1 MKVALLIPITSKER
15 NWNNLFDTYFIN
27 YTLKTFLE
35 TKNNNITYG
44 FYLGFDSDDPLFS
57 RKEIIEQLQKIFMI
71 NNIHLN
77 ITKYNN
83 IKKGHLTKMWNVLYK
98 KAYDDNYDY
107 FYQCGDDIQFMTQNW
122 IVDSIY
128 SLKNKN
134 DIGVS
139 GPNNIEPTNP
149 ILTQVMVS
157 RKHMEIFGFFFPE
170 PIENWYYDNWISD
183 VYQPTYFT
191 KLNQHYSP
199 NLGGKVRYDIQRDKT
214 HFLAELE
221 RGKKILEQYL
231 NPTKKI
237 IYIGF
242 WPDHKLDS
250 DHIYLNA
257 LKGQNYQIDKT
268 NEIND
273 DILSNYDVIICG
285 SFLHNPDDVF
295 VLSKYYDKVIYNI
308 TEPVEFNDKIMYKIY
323 SKNLINLTVGCVKES
338 GNHVKYPHYMDWG
351 LSIDKMIEANNYVE
365 QIKIEEIIN
374 KKFCCLINRHDMG
387 KTRTDIY
394 NKLKLIGH
402 IDCPGNLFNN
412 FSNEL
417 FEKKGRTNFQKE
429 YLFSICPENFMT
441 KNPGYVTEKLFMA
454 CITGTISIYWGDL
467 DQIDKSIFN
476 MNRVLLFDPTSES
489 SINQVYY
496 KILELTTNPNKLYEF
511 YTQPIFNESAIQ
523 TYGLLIDNFK
533 MRINNFI
540 NGKTYNQSLLTNE
553 SYEVERKEQTD
564 KINGLDHIVWI
575 NLDRSSDRRVKME
588 KILEKINVPNTRIK
602 AIDGVNEDMSPF
614 NYLERPMTN
623 YEKAVA
629 LSHIKAYSNLKNI
642 PGNYFLVLEDDIS
655 LRNLKYFDYDL
666 KSIIANAPDFDILQL
681 QKTYHHP
688 LDNLYSKWKK
698 DIYSAVSYVIS
709 RKGLNKL
716 LKLAEY
722 DGINNKF
729 NIYSPLSISDFF
741 LYNSLETW
749 VYKYNYLSTD
759 DETSIIHPDHLDIH
773 KQSSLVQLI
782 TIFNDLVLK

>member
-1 MKVALLIPITSKER
+1 
-15 NWNNLFDTYFIN
+15 
-27 YTLKTFLE
+27 
-35 TKNNNITYG
+35 
-44 FYLGFDSDDPLFS
+44 
-57 RKEIIEQLQKIFMI
+57 
-71 NNIHLN
+71 
-77 ITKYNN
+77 
-83 IKKGHLTKMWNVLYK
+83 
-98 KAYDDNYDY
+98 
-107 FYQCGDDIQFMTQNW
+107 
-122 IVDSIY
+122 
-128 SLKNKN
+128 
-134 DIGVS
+134 
-139 GPNNIEPTNP
+139 
-149 ILTQVMVS
+149 
-157 RKHMEIFGFFFPE
+157 
-170 PIENWYYDNWISD
+170 
-183 VYQPTYFT
+183 
-191 KLNQHYSP
+191 
-199 NLGGKVRYDIQRDKT
+199 
-214 HFLAELE
+214 
-221 RGKKILEQYL
+221 
-231 NPTKKI
+231 
-237 IYIGF
+237 
-242 WPDHKLDS
+242 
-250 DHIYLNA
+250 
-257 LKGQNYQIDKT
+257 
-268 NEIND
+268 
-273 DILSNYDVIICG
+273 
-285 SFLHNPDDVF
+285 
-295 VLSKYYDKVIYNI
+295 
-308 TEPVEFNDKIMYKIY
+308 
-323 SKNLINLTVGCVKES
+323 
-338 GNHVKYPHYMDWG
+338 
-351 LSIDKMIEANNYVE
+351 
-365 QIKIEEIIN
+365 
-374 KKFCCLINRHDMG
+374 
-387 KTRTDIY
+387 
-394 NKLKLIGH
+394 
-402 IDCPGNLFNN
+402 
-412 FSNEL
+412 
-417 FEKKGRTNFQKE
+417 
-429 YLFSICPENFMT
+429 
-441 KNPGYVTEKLFMA
+441 
-454 CITGTISIYWGDL
+454 
-467 DQIDKSIFN
+467 
-476 MNRVLLFDPTSES
+476 MNRVLLYHPTSES